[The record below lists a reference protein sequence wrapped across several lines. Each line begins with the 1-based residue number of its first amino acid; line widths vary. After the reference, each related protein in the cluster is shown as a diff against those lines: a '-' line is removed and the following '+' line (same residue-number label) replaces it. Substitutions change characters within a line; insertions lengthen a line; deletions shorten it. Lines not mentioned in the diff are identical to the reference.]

1 MIIRADASTRIG
13 MGHFTRCLALA
24 QAWMELG
31 GRTIFAMSETTATAD
46 AHRQSAGA
54 GAFRLSASRG
64 SVLEA
69 LETAALAGRERAEWI
84 IADSY
89 EFAPGYQQALRGGGG
104 RVLLVDDDGRYQRY
118 ETDLVLNQNVY
129 ATESLYAD
137 RAAHTRTLLGPRYA
151 LLRGQF
157 RESPPP
163 ARTIPPHARNVL
175 VTLGGA
181 DAANVT
187 QTVVE
192 ALQSI
197 PEDGLQ
203 VTVVIGGN
211 NPHRA
216 SLERAMGA
224 SRCSIRLV
232 QDAKNMPELMTWA
245 DLAISGAGSTTLELA
260 YMGVPMLLLVLA
272 DNQRAVAE
280 GMQNLGAAHNLG
292 VVEPSAQPTVADAIG
307 RLILDQ
313 EERERLSRVA
323 SALVDG
329 WGATRVARALAGTS
343 IHLRPATAGDAR
355 LLFEWA
361 NEPEVRA
368 ASFNSEPIPWADH
381 ERWFKSRLADPN
393 AVLLIAQNDEDQPVG
408 VARFQTAGPVATI
421 SISVS
426 ASSRGCGYGRQMIEL
441 ASKLVLDRPEVATIR
456 ALVKPENTA
465 SVRAFLA
472 AGYREETSAEA
483 GTRTFIFSSR

>member
-24 QAWMELG
+24 QAWTELG
-31 GRTIFAMSETTATAD
+31 GRTIFAMSETTAAAD
-46 AHRQSAGA
+46 THRQSVGA
-54 GAFRLSASRG
+54 GSVQLSALRG
-64 SVLEA
+64 SVPEA
-69 LETAALAGRERAEWI
+69 LETAALASREQAEWI
-84 IADSY
+84 VADSY
-89 EFAPGYQQALRGGGG
+89 EFAPGYQRALRSGGS
-104 RVLLVDDDGRYQRY
+104 RVLLVDDDGRYHHY
-118 ETDLVLNQNVY
+118 EADLVLNQNVY

-137 RAAHTRTLLGPRYA
+137 RATHTRSLLGPRYA

-157 RESPPP
+157 CQSPPP

-197 PEDGLQ
+197 PEDNLE
-203 VTVVIGGN
+203 VTVVIGGS

-224 SRCSIRLV
+224 SRCKIRLV
-232 QDAKNMPELMTWA
+232 QDAKNMPELMAWA
-245 DLAISGAGSTTLELA
+245 DVAISAAGSTTLELA

-292 VVEPSAQPTVADAIG
+292 VVEPARNTIADAIG
-307 RLILDQ
+307 RLISDRH
-313 EERERLSRVA
+313 ERERLSRVA
-323 SALVDG
+323 AALVDG
-329 WGATRVARALAGTS
+329 RGATRVARVLAGTS
-343 IHLRPATAGDAR
+343 IHLRPATADDAR
-355 LLFEWA
+355 LLFDWA

-368 ASFNSEPIPWADH
+368 ASFNSEPIPWTDH
-381 ERWFKSRLADPN
+381 ECWFQSRLADPN
-393 AVLLIAQNDEDQPVG
+393 AVLLIAQNDADQPVG
-408 VARFQTAGPVATI
+408 VARFQIAGPTATI
-421 SISVS
+421 SIAVS
-426 ASSRGCGYGRQMIEL
+426 ARSRGRGYGRQLIEL
-441 ASKLVLDRPEVATIR
+441 ASKLILERPEITTIH

-465 SVRAFLA
+465 SARAFLA
-472 AGYREETSAEA
+472 AGYREETSAQEEA
-483 GTRTFIFSSR
+483 RTFTLSSR